1 MSNAS
6 DTVEQAR
13 DGTFADLE
21 LQHDLHLMLG
31 DWQAWAAVAE
41 QVRGAGADV
50 ATLHLS
56 RLGEAYTARC
66 RLKHISSDDAR
77 ALSSALLDAGLVRGA
92 SVEHLMLARS
102 AFTESA
108 S

>member
-1 MSNAS
+1 MSS
-6 DTVEQAR
+6 VGDSVEWRCDSA
-13 DGTFADLE
+13 FAGLE

-31 DWQAWAAVAE
+31 DWQSWNAVAE
-41 QVRGAGADV
+41 RVGRAGADV

-56 RLGEAYTARC
+56 RLGDAYTARC
-66 RLKHISSDDAR
+66 RLKRISSDDAR

-92 SVEHLMLARS
+92 SVEHLMLAR
-102 AFTESA
+102 ATLAESA